1 MEDSKGQIPFLGISI
16 KSNNKNF
23 IWMELDYILID
34 TQSSW
39 PFKFMHEEFS
49 LNPVWHEEFC
59 SIAENNNKNL
69 SNLGKLKSNL

>member
-23 IWMELDYILID
+23 IWMELDYILTD

-49 LNPVWHEEFC
+49 LNPV
-59 SIAENNNKNL
+59 
-69 SNLGKLKSNL
+69 